1 MKVLGIGCHPDDLE
15 IACGGTLRK
24 YFEQGADVYMCHVAN
39 GNQGHV
45 VIEPDPREPVGAGPR
60 VPRAA
65 VQAGDDGGAGARADI
80 RADRGAARRAGGGR
94 GRRDGRGGGCGAL
107 RPPGRHPHA

>member
-24 YFEQGADVYMCHVAN
+24 YFEQGAEVYMCHVAN

-45 VIEPDPREPVGAGPR
+45 VIEPE
-60 VPRAA
+60 
-65 VQAGDDGGAGARADI
+65 
-80 RADRGAARRAGGGR
+80 DRKSVV
-94 GRRDGRGGGCGAL
+94 
-107 RPPGRHPHA
+107 